1 MYRVLVVDDSS
12 LIQTI
17 YRQSLRKLK
26 DDLEV
31 HFASNGVQALAALQ
45 RGVTFE
51 LMFLDINMPEMD
63 GLELLSEL
71 SARGYL
77 VSTAVVIVSTESS
90 AADVERGLRAGA
102 AHYLKKPFQ
111 QQDLWSIVSRY
122 LGIGRPEPEPRAA
135 QGRERGS

>member
-1 MYRVLVVDDSS
+1 MIKLLIVDDSA
-12 LIQTI
+12 LMR
-17 YRQSLRKLK
+17 RQLSALFDGEPDFIIRT
-26 DDLEV
+26 
-31 HFASNGVQALAALQ
+31 ARNGREAVEEN
-45 RGVTFE
+45 RSFEPHVVT
-51 LMFLDINMPEMD
+51 LDINMPEMD